1 MNQEITNIEDED
13 LRLKLEQL
21 EKYKYEIRKLSE
33 EQDSIYE
40 KVVALFVN
48 GDNDFAFDY
57 VFNQSSEDSEGNCD
71 YAVFLTDSMIKKL
84 KEK

>member
-40 KVVALFVN
+40 KVVALFAN

-57 VFNQSSEDSEGNCD
+57 VFNQSNEDPEVNCD
-71 YAVFLTDSMIKKL
+71 YAVFLTDNMIKKL

>member
-21 EKYKYEIRKLSE
+21 EKYKHEIRKLSE

-57 VFNQSSEDSEGNCD
+57 VFNQSNEDPDGNCD
-71 YAVFLTDSMIKKL
+71 YAVFLTDNMIKKL

>member
-21 EKYKYEIRKLSE
+21 EKYKYEIKKLSE

-40 KVVALFVN
+40 KVVALFAN
-48 GDNDFAFDY
+48 GDNDYAFDY
-57 VFNQSSEDSEGNCD
+57 VFNQRNEDPEENCD
-71 YAVFLTDSMIKKL
+71 YAVFLTDNMIKKL